1 MITKEQ
7 AKKIGELCIEV
18 KPEIEDAFI
27 FLNSIENDRTLEDV
41 LEMTDEES
49 KAYFDY
55 KRVAHRAGDRMLQ
68 LEVPKRKEAIH
79 KAYQMIDNM
88 KKYGVACVAWMPD

>member
-1 MITKEQ
+1 
-7 AKKIGELCIEV
+7 
-18 KPEIEDAFI
+18 
-27 FLNSIENDRTLEDV
+27 
-41 LEMTDEES
+41 
-49 KAYFDY
+49 
-55 KRVAHRAGDRMLQ
+55 MLQ